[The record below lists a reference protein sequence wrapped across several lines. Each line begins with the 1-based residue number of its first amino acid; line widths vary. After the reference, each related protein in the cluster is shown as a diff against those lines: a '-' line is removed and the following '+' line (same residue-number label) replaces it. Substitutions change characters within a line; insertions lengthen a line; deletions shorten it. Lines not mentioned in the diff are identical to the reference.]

1 MAGVKVTKMPL
12 QLIFRKYHDTYVTTV
27 LLPLLGSGK
36 LILMQCRV
44 NLCFN
49 TQCQNSDFCFQL
61 IRTCNDVLTV
71 TTRKNAG
78 DLSRHL
84 NYQVIIF
91 CPRDQGTS
99 CINSS
104 SQALALFKIFSIKNW
119 NLNLVNELG
128 PKQNNRDGNA
138 IQLKDKSHDFFLCN
152 TDCPFCQ
159 MFSSTLNTT
168 DAFVRNATQLGVTS
182 CITLEESLQRTM
194 GFPQDGVGLG
204 LSEF

>member
-1 MAGVKVTKMPL
+1 MPL
-12 QLIFRKYHDTYVTTV
+12 QFIFRKYHDTCVATV
-27 LLPLLGSGK
+27 LFPLLGSGK

-44 NLCFN
+44 NLCLN
-49 TQCQNSDFCFQL
+49 TLCQNSDFCFQL

-104 SQALALFKIFSIKNW
+104 SKSLTLFKIFSIENW
-119 NLNLVNELG
+119 NLSSVNELG
-128 PKQNNRDGNA
+128 PKQSYRDCNA
-138 IQLKDKSHDFFLCN
+138 IQMKDKSHDFFLCN
-152 TDCPFCQ
+152 TDCPFSQ

>member
-12 QLIFRKYHDTYVTTV
+12 QLIFRKYHDTYVATV
-27 LLPLLGSGK
+27 LFPLLGSGK
-36 LILMQCRV
+36 LILVQCRV

-49 TQCQNSDFCFQL
+49 TLCQNSDFCFQL
-61 IRTCNDVLTV
+61 TRTWNDVLTV

-104 SQALALFKIFSIKNW
+104 SKSLALFKIFSIKKW
-119 NLNLVNELG
+119 NLSSLNELG
-128 PKQNNRDGNA
+128 PKQSYRDCNA
-138 IQLKDKSHDFFLCN
+138 IQMKDKSHDFFYAIRIV
-152 TDCPFCQ
+152 PFPRC
-159 MFSSTLNTT
+159 FL
-168 DAFVRNATQLGVTS
+168 R
-182 CITLEESLQRTM
+182 
-194 GFPQDGVGLG
+194 P
-204 LSEF
+204 

>member
-1 MAGVKVTKMPL
+1 MAGVKVIKMPL

-61 IRTCNDVLTV
+61 IRTCNDVLNV

-104 SQALALFKIFSIKNW
+104 SKSLTLFKIFSIKNW
-119 NLNLVNELG
+119 NLNSVNELG
-128 PKQNNRDGNA
+128 PKQSYCDCNA
-138 IQLKDKSHDFFLCN
+138 IQMKDKSHDFF
-152 TDCPFCQ
+152 FMQ
-159 MFSSTLNTT
+159 Y
-168 DAFVRNATQLGVTS
+168 
-182 CITLEESLQRTM
+182 
-194 GFPQDGVGLG
+194 G
-204 LSEF
+204 LSLFLDVFFDPKYDRCFCTECHAARGDKLYYTRGEPAKDYGIPIGWCRFGLK